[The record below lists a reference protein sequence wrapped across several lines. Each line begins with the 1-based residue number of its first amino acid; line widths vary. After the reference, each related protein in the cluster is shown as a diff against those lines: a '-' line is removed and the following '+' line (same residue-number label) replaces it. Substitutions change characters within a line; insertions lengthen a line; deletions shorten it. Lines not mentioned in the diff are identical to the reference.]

1 VFAQSFLIE
10 GRSVRVS
17 CHSGVAR
24 YRIDAEDGGTLVQ
37 KAEAALKHAKETGE
51 QYLHYKLEMRSE
63 IAERM
68 VLEHRLR
75 EAIDEQQFEIYYQ
88 PQVNIVSGHIESLE
102 ALLRWNHPQH
112 GLMLPARFL
121 PVLESS
127 GLIIPVGKWVVQRA
141 LQDCDRWRRV
151 GLRPVRVAV
160 NVSAVQ
166 FRGRDFIDFMLDL
179 VKDWPRDPRGFGID
193 LEITETALLQDIDG
207 AGRQLRELRAAGIR
221 VALDDF
227 GTGYSS
233 LGLLS
238 KLPVDLLK
246 IDRSF
251 VKGLPGDHTSMTLTR
266 TIIGLASAFGLLTV
280 AEGVETADQFKL
292 LRLLNCDQSQG
303 YFHCPPVSVRRID
316 QLLAQDQ

>member
-1 VFAQSFLIE
+1 
-10 GRSVRVS
+10 
-17 CHSGVAR
+17 
-24 YRIDAEDGGTLVQ
+24 
-37 KAEAALKHAKETGE
+37 
-51 QYLHYKLEMRSE
+51 MRSE
-63 IAERM
+63 IAERLA
-68 VLEHRLR
+68 LEHRLR
-75 EAIDEQQFEIYYQ
+75 VAIDEQQFELYYQ
-88 PQVNIVSGHIESLE
+88 PQVNIVSGHIESVE
-102 ALLRWNHPQH
+102 ALLRWNDPEH
-112 GLMLPARFL
+112 GLVLPGSFL

-141 LQDCDRWRRV
+141 MQDCDRWRRA
-151 GLRPVRVAV
+151 GLRPMRVAV

-166 FRGRDFIDFMLDL
+166 FRGRAFIDFMLDL

-251 VKGLPGDHTSMTLTR
+251 VKGLPGDHTSVTLTR

-280 AEGVETADQFKL
+280 AEGVETAEQCKL
-292 LRLLNCDQSQG
+292 LRLLNCDQAQG
-303 YFHCPPVSVRRID
+303 YFHYPPVPVQRID
-316 QLLAQDQ
+316 QILAQDQ